1 MSDAAVG
8 FLLDNLKQL
17 VQDNFNLIKNV
28 RDEVDGLIR
37 DLPLLKALIEVS
49 TETGSEDK
57 VVEALVTRIRDL
69 TFEAEDAI
77 DCYTAVEATGQK
89 GKKWFLKVFGGL
101 DHAPK
106 LHKVAKKVQDIREE
120 VDKLNQNPMFVF
132 KALQAKDPAGRT
144 ERRLPDVEKDNVVGF
159 DEATTTLIDRL
170 TADTKELQV
179 ISIIGMP
186 GLGKTTLANKVF
198 NDPRVSHEFS
208 TLAWIYVSQTYT
220 KRDLLLSIL
229 KGGNQVTTAM
239 SDMDEGSLVKE
250 VRGYLSWKYLIVV
263 DDVWEEKDWD
273 SIKEAFP
280 NHKNGSRILLTSR
293 NEPVAVHAHPLSQP
307 YKLDFLT
314 YPQSWELLQIKVFG
328 QKECP
333 QESQDLIPV
342 GKEIAVKCCGLP
354 LAVVIIAGMLQ
365 TKKRKD
371 WWETVAQ
378 SVNAFLVMNEEQC
391 LKVLALSYNHLPP
404 HLKACFLYFGVFPEG
419 YEIPA
424 WILIRLWIAERFV
437 QKIGDV
443 CLEKMAEDH
452 LEDLAARNLVLVIQ
466 RSFSG
471 RIKTCRIHDMLR
483 DLCLRKALEESFL
496 LEIKEDGSNSSSYP
510 TPGVSVI
517 NRRLCIHSGVSK
529 YISSKPCG
537 LRVRSFLCFAKNQVN
552 LRREHVGYIP
562 EEFKLLRVY
571 HIQPISSPRFPS
583 EIEKLVHLTYVAF
596 SGDFTTIPAA
606 ISNLWNLQTL
616 IVETSSRTTRT
627 IDIKADIL
635 KMSQFRHLHT
645 NKASQLHSPVAKK
658 SKDCDNA
665 SLNKSLQTLTT
676 ITPKSC
682 TEDVLGQT
690 TCIKKLG
697 IRGKLDILEGKGWSL
712 FDNLTKLQQLVTLK
726 LLNDAFPDPP
736 SESKLQGLPQWN
748 KFPPNLERLTLA
760 DTFLDWDHMNVLG
773 MLPKLEEL
781 KLKDN
786 AFTGVSWTL
795 VDRGFKKLKAL
806 QIWKT
811 DLVYWEAKADHFPSL
826 QHIVLKDCR
835 RLWEIPPSLG
845 NVKTLR
851 TIKLHETS
859 RSAATS
865 ARKIK
870 EQQQESKVY
879 NGLKVDIFP
888 PDL

>member
-1 MSDAAVG
+1 MSDAAIG

-17 VQDNFNLIKNV
+17 VQYNFNLIKNV
-28 RDEVDGLIR
+28 RNEVDGLIR
-37 DLPLLKALIEVS
+37 DLPFLKALIEES
-49 TETGSEDK
+49 TETGSEDR
-57 VVEALVTRIRDL
+57 VVKSLVTRIRDL

-77 DCYTAVEATGQK
+77 DCYTVVEATGQK
-89 GKKWFLKVFGGL
+89 GKKWFAKVFGGL
-101 DHAPK
+101 DHVSK
-106 LHKVAKKVQDIREE
+106 LRKVAKKVQGIREE
-120 VDKLNQNPMFVF
+120 VDKLNQNPMFVYR
-132 KALQAKDPAGRT
+132 ALQARDPAGRT

-159 DEATTTLIDRL
+159 DEATTTLIERL

-263 DDVWEEKDWD
+263 DDVWEKKDWD
-273 SIKEAFP
+273 NINGAFP

-293 NEPVAVHAHPLSQP
+293 NEPVAEHAHPLSEP
-307 YKLDFLT
+307 HKLDFLT
-314 YPQSWELLQIKVFG
+314 DPQSLELLQIK
-328 QKECP
+328 
-333 QESQDLIPV
+333 
-342 GKEIAVKCCGLP
+342 
-354 LAVVIIAGMLQ
+354 
-365 TKKRKD
+365 
-371 WWETVAQ
+371 
-378 SVNAFLVMNEEQC
+378 
-391 LKVLALSYNHLPP
+391 
-404 HLKACFLYFGVFPEG
+404 
-419 YEIPA
+419 
-424 WILIRLWIAERFV
+424 
-437 QKIGDV
+437 
-443 CLEKMAEDH
+443 
-452 LEDLAARNLVLVIQ
+452 
-466 RSFSG
+466 
-471 RIKTCRIHDMLR
+471 
-483 DLCLRKALEESFL
+483 
-496 LEIKEDGSNSSSYP
+496 IKEDGSNSSSYS

-517 NRRLCIHSGVSK
+517 NRRLCIHNGVSK

-645 NKASQLHSPVAKK
+645 NKASQLHSSVAKK
-658 SKDCDNA
+658 IKDCDNA

-676 ITPKSC
+676 ITPESC
-682 TEDVLGQT
+682 TEDFLGQT

-697 IRGKLDILEGKGWSL
+697 IRGKLDILEGKGWSR
-712 FDNLTKLQQLVTLK
+712 FDNLTKLLQLVTLK

-760 DTFLDWDHMNVLG
+760 DTFLDWDHMYVLG

-786 AFTGVSWTL
+786 AFTGISWTL
-795 VDRGFKKLKAL
+795 VDGGFKKLKAL

-811 DLVYWEAKADHFPSL
+811 DLVSWEAKAEHFPSL

-835 RLWEIPPSLG
+835 RLWEIPPSLA

-870 EQQQESKVY
+870 EQQQESNAY

>member
-28 RDEVDGLIR
+28 RNEVDGLIR

-49 TETGSEDK
+49 TEKGSEDK
-57 VVEALVTRIRDL
+57 VVKALVTRIRDL

-77 DCYTAVEATGQK
+77 DCYTVVEATGQK
-89 GKKWFLKVFGGL
+89 GKKWFMKVFGGL
-101 DHAPK
+101 DHASK
-106 LHKVAKKVQDIREE
+106 LRKVAKKVQDIRVE
-120 VDKLNQNPMFVF
+120 VDKLNQNPMFIL

-159 DEATTTLIDRL
+159 DEATTTLIERL

-250 VRGYLSWKYLIVV
+250 
-263 DDVWEEKDWD
+263 
-273 SIKEAFP
+273 
-280 NHKNGSRILLTSR
+280 
-293 NEPVAVHAHPLSQP
+293 
-307 YKLDFLT
+307 
-314 YPQSWELLQIKVFG
+314 
-328 QKECP
+328 
-333 QESQDLIPV
+333 
-342 GKEIAVKCCGLP
+342 
-354 LAVVIIAGMLQ
+354 
-365 TKKRKD
+365 
-371 WWETVAQ
+371 
-378 SVNAFLVMNEEQC
+378 
-391 LKVLALSYNHLPP
+391 
-404 HLKACFLYFGVFPEG
+404 
-419 YEIPA
+419 
-424 WILIRLWIAERFV
+424 
-437 QKIGDV
+437 
-443 CLEKMAEDH
+443 
-452 LEDLAARNLVLVIQ
+452 
-466 RSFSG
+466 
-471 RIKTCRIHDMLR
+471 
-483 DLCLRKALEESFL
+483 
-496 LEIKEDGSNSSSYP
+496 IKEDGSNSSSYS

-517 NRRLCIHSGVSK
+517 NRRLCIHSGVTK

-537 LRVRSFLCFAKNQVN
+537 PRVRSFLCFAKNQVN

-571 HIQPISSPRFPS
+571 HTQPISFPRFPF
-583 EIEKLVHLTYVAF
+583 EIEKLVDLTYVAI

-645 NKASQLHSPVAKK
+645 NKASQLHSSVGKK

-676 ITPKSC
+676 ITPESC
-682 TEDVLGQT
+682 TEGVLGQT
-690 TCIKKLG
+690 PCLKKLG
-697 IRGKLDILEGKGWSL
+697 ICGKLATLLEEKGGSL
-712 FDNLTKLQQLVTLK
+712 FDNLATLKQLVTLK
-726 LLNDAFPDPP
+726 LLNDVFPEPP
-736 SESKLQGLPQWN
+736 SENKLQRLPLPN
-748 KFPPNLERLTLA
+748 KFPPNLKKLTLE
-760 DTFLDWDHMNVLG
+760 DTFLEWEQMHVLG
-773 MLPKLEEL
+773 MLPKLEDL

-786 AFTGVSWTL
+786 AFTGVTWCL
-795 VDRGFKKLKAL
+795 VDGGFKKLKAL

-811 DLVYWEAKADHFPSL
+811 DLVYWVAKAEHFPSL
-826 QHIVLKDCR
+826 QHIVLKDCW
-835 RLWEIPPSLG
+835 RLWEIPSSLG
-845 NVKTLR
+845 NLEILR
-851 TIKLHETS
+851 TIKIHQTS
-859 RSAATS
+859 RPAAESAWKIKQQQQESNVYNGLKVEIFPPDLGRGSSPAAAAS
-865 ARKIK
+865 ARKI
-870 EQQQESKVY
+870 EQQQQESKVY
-879 NGLKVDIFP
+879 NGLKVEVFP
-888 PDL
+888 PDLGRGSSPG